1 MGRGKA
7 NVLQVAKYPLDMTL
21 PELRA
26 AFAGETN
33 AGVMRAL
40 VLAEVQSIREGA
52 QRDQRTLRGFWYD
65 YIKPILSRLGLLNTP
80 TKNGKDIDWDG
91 MLSKYLA
98 QLVRDGQTTYN
109 ELAIVDGSRQRRVAR
124 SALYT
129 VADVTLIGAR
139 YPWLILFTEKD
150 TIWDAVDDVASL
162 YGVSAISGGGQ
173 PSAACTAN
181 VIEAIVNA
189 DTYHGHGLTLLSLT
203 DYDPAGYN
211 IAASQ
216 YQQIVEAAPGH
227 TVQHVRLGL
236 TPDQLTPEERRIK
249 TYEPK
254 DVGLES
260 WYAQTGGVDGLPL
273 GLELDALGLQRIR
286 AMFAAGIEQF
296 INLVPL
302 RTDLR
307 RAYVDLLAWQ
317 VLLPQVE
324 KQLDTLRASV
334 WDSHHG
340 QAINST
346 VIPDE
351 LFMLAARQGWNTI
364 NPLRLQIDGKP
375 LFGNVDDVLA
385 TMIDALKAD
394 DQVEG
399 I

>member
-7 NVLQVAKYPLDMTL
+7 NVLQVVKHPLDMTL

-26 AFAGETN
+26 ALAGETN

-40 VLAEVQSIREGA
+40 VLAEVQAIRAGA

-65 YIKPILSRLGLLNTP
+65 YVKPILSRLGLLNTP

-124 SALYT
+124 SALHT

-150 TIWDAVDDVASL
+150 TIWGAVDDVASL

-181 VIEAIVNA
+181 VIEAILSA
-189 DTYHGHGLTLLSLT
+189 DTYHGRGLTLLSLT

-273 GLELDALGLQRIR
+273 GLELDALGLRRIR
-286 AMFAAGIEQF
+286 AMFAAGVEQF
-296 INLVPL
+296 IDLAPL
-302 RTDLR
+302 RNDLR
-307 RAYVDLLAWQ
+307 RAYVDLLAWE
-317 VLLPQVE
+317 VLLPQVV
-324 KQLDTLRASV
+324 KQLDTLRASI
-334 WDSHHG
+334 WGSHHG
-340 QAINST
+340 QTINST
-346 VIPDE
+346 PIPDE
-351 LFMLAARQGWNTI
+351 LFALAARQGWHTI
-364 NPLRLQIDGKP
+364 NPLRLQLDGKP
-375 LFGNVDDVLA
+375 MFDNVDDVLA
-385 TMIDALKAD
+385 TMRGAALAD
-394 DQVEG
+394 DDDPF
-399 I
+399 